1 MPMTSPS
8 VRAPVTVTQG
18 RVGEDARDRVDV
30 RGLGEFV
37 NRVDVGAGR
46 AGAERYAW
54 LTRPESAGWRAA
66 RAS

>member
-37 NRVDVGAGR
+37 NRVDVGGGQGR
-46 AGAERYAW
+46 CREVRLAHEA
-54 LTRPESAGWRAA
+54 
-66 RAS
+66 